1 MTMNTQILEL
11 LKVNLGIMTDKRN
24 EYLLSIIDS
33 VISELES
40 EQGIIIDNNDDLHI
54 MFIVDYSA
62 WRYRSRGEGVMP
74 RNLQFRLHNL
84 VLSMKKG

>member
-1 MTMNTQILEL
+1 MNTQILVL

-40 EQGIIIDNNDDLHI
+40 EQGIIIDNDDDLHI

>member
-1 MTMNTQILEL
+1 MNTQILEL
-11 LKVNLGIMTDKRN
+11 LKVNVGIMTDKRN
-24 EYLLSIIDS
+24 DYLLSIIDS

-40 EQGIIIDNNDDLHI
+40 EQGIIINNDDDLHI

>member
-1 MTMNTQILEL
+1 MNTQILEL

-40 EQGIIIDNNDDLHI
+40 EQGIIIDNNDDLHV

>member
-1 MTMNTQILEL
+1 MNTQVLEL

-54 MFIVDYSA
+54 MFIVNYSA

>member
-1 MTMNTQILEL
+1 MAMNTQILEL

-40 EQGIIIDNNDDLHI
+40 EQGILIDNNDDLHI
-54 MFIVDYSA
+54 MFIIDYSA

>member
-1 MTMNTQILEL
+1 MNTQILEL

-33 VISELES
+33 VISELEF

>member
-1 MTMNTQILEL
+1 MNTQILEL

-54 MFIVDYSA
+54 MFIVDFSA
-62 WRYRSRGEGVMP
+62 WRNRSRGEGVMP

>member
-1 MTMNTQILEL
+1 MNTQILEL

-40 EQGIIIDNNDDLHI
+40 EQGILIDNNDDLHI
-54 MFIVDYSA
+54 MVIV
-62 WRYRSRGEGVMP
+62 WWV
-74 RNLQFRLHNL
+74 
-84 VLSMKKG
+84 

>member
-1 MTMNTQILEL
+1 MNTQILEL

-84 VLSMKKG
+84 VFSMKKG

>member
-1 MTMNTQILEL
+1 MNTQILEL

-24 EYLLSIIDS
+24 DYLLSIIDS

>member
-1 MTMNTQILEL
+1 MNTQILEL

-24 EYLLSIIDS
+24 EYLLTIIDS

>member
-1 MTMNTQILEL
+1 MNTQVLEL

-84 VLSMKKG
+84 VISMKKG

>member
-1 MTMNTQILEL
+1 MNTQILEL

-40 EQGIIIDNNDDLHI
+40 EQGILIDNNDDLHI
-54 MFIVDYSA
+54 MFIIDYSA

-74 RNLQFRLHNL
+74 RNIQFRLHNL

>member
-1 MTMNTQILEL
+1 MNTQILEL

-24 EYLLSIIDS
+24 EYLLAIIDS

-40 EQGIIIDNNDDLHI
+40 EQGIIIDNNDNLHI

>member
-1 MTMNTQILEL
+1 MNTQILEL

-40 EQGIIIDNNDDLHI
+40 EQGIIIDNNDDFHI

>member
-1 MTMNTQILEL
+1 MNTQILEL

-54 MFIVDYSA
+54 MFIVDFSA

>member
-1 MTMNTQILEL
+1 MNTQILEL

-24 EYLLSIIDS
+24 DYLLSIIDS

-40 EQGIIIDNNDDLHI
+40 EQGIIIDSNDDLHI

>member
-1 MTMNTQILEL
+1 MNTQILEL

-24 EYLLSIIDS
+24 KYLLSIIDS

>member
-1 MTMNTQILEL
+1 MNTQILEL

-84 VLSMKKG
+84 VLSMKEG

>member
-1 MTMNTQILEL
+1 MNTQILEL

-24 EYLLSIIDS
+24 GYLLSIIDS

>member
-1 MTMNTQILEL
+1 MNTQVLEL

-40 EQGIIIDNNDDLHI
+40 EQGIIIDNNDDFHI

>member
-1 MTMNTQILEL
+1 MNTQILEL

-40 EQGIIIDNNDDLHI
+40 EQGILIDNNDDLHI
-54 MFIVDYSA
+54 MFIV
-62 WRYRSRGEGVMP
+62 WWV
-74 RNLQFRLHNL
+74 
-84 VLSMKKG
+84 

>member
-1 MTMNTQILEL
+1 MNTQILEL

-40 EQGIIIDNNDDLHI
+40 EQGIIIDNDDDLHI

>member
-1 MTMNTQILEL
+1 MNTQILEL

-33 VISELES
+33 VISELEC

-54 MFIVDYSA
+54 MFIVDFSA

>member
-1 MTMNTQILEL
+1 MNTQILEL

-24 EYLLSIIDS
+24 EYLLTIIDS

-74 RNLQFRLHNL
+74 RNIQFRLHNL
-84 VLSMKKG
+84 VLSMQKG

>member
-1 MTMNTQILEL
+1 MNTQILEL

-84 VLSMKKG
+84 VLSMKMG

>member
-1 MTMNTQILEL
+1 MNTQILEL

-40 EQGIIIDNNDDLHI
+40 EQGIIIDNNNDLHI

>member
-1 MTMNTQILEL
+1 MNTQILEL

-33 VISELES
+33 VISELEC

>member
-1 MTMNTQILEL
+1 MNTQILEL

-33 VISELES
+33 VVSELES

>member
-1 MTMNTQILEL
+1 
-11 LKVNLGIMTDKRN
+11 
-24 EYLLSIIDS
+24 
-33 VISELES
+33 
-40 EQGIIIDNNDDLHI
+40 

>member
-1 MTMNTQILEL
+1 MNTQVLEL
-11 LKVNLGIMTDKRN
+11 LKVTLGIMTDKRN

>member
-1 MTMNTQILEL
+1 MNTQILEL

-24 EYLLSIIDS
+24 NYLLSIIDS

>member
-1 MTMNTQILEL
+1 MNTQILEL

-24 EYLLSIIDS
+24 DYLLSIIDS

-40 EQGIIIDNNDDLHI
+40 EQGIIINNNDDLHI

>member
-1 MTMNTQILEL
+1 MNTQILEL

-62 WRYRSRGEGVMP
+62 RRYRSRGEGVMP

>member
-1 MTMNTQILEL
+1 MNTQILEL

-84 VLSMKKG
+84 LLSMKKG

>member
-1 MTMNTQILEL
+1 MNTQILEL

-24 EYLLSIIDS
+24 DYLLSIIDS

-84 VLSMKKG
+84 VLSMKKE

>member
-1 MTMNTQILEL
+1 MNTQILEL

-40 EQGIIIDNNDDLHI
+40 EQGILIDNNDDLHI

-74 RNLQFRLHNL
+74 RNIQFRLHNL

>member
-1 MTMNTQILEL
+1 MNTQILEL

-40 EQGIIIDNNDDLHI
+40 EQVIIIDNNDDLHI